1 MSSKKCFTV
10 LAVGTLVLGACT
22 NPETAGAP
30 TRTQSGATIGA
41 MLGGFLGASRGGDNA
56 LGKAAVGAVVGAA
69 AGGLIGQA
77 LDRQAQELQRD
88 LGNGVGV
95 VNTGNSLVVT
105 MPQDLLFATDSTAL
119 RPDLQ
124 QDLRTLATSLLNYPD
139 TRVQVVGHTDNTGSA
154 SYNQTLSQG
163 RAGAVA
169 AVLANSGV
177 PYSRLTTIGRG
188 EDQPIASNLNAQG
201 RAQNRRVEI
210 IIIPNS

>member
-1 MSSKKCFTV
+1 MSSKRFFTV
-10 LAVGTLVLGACT
+10 LACGALALGACT
-22 NPETAGAP
+22 NPEAVGAP
-30 TRTQSGATIGA
+30 SRTQSGATIGA
-41 MLGGFLGASRGGDNA
+41 MLGGFFGATRGGDGA

-105 MPQDLLFATDSTAL
+105 MPQDLLFATDSTSL

-124 QDLRTLATSLLNYPD
+124 RDLQTLAASLLNYPD
-139 TRVQVVGHTDNTGSA
+139 TRIEVVGHTDNTGAA

-169 AVLANSGV
+169 AVLANAGV
-177 PYSRLTTIGRG
+177 PYSRITTLGRG
-188 EDQPIASNLNAQG
+188 EDQPIASNLTAQG

-210 IIIPNS
+210 IIIPNT